1 MFKSKEDAEA
11 VCRILE
17 RWLPDIAAEAR
28 RKVRGP
34 NLGDGFKSWFAEV
47 LRGARRNGGP
57 L

>member
-34 NLGDGFKSWFAEV
+34 NLGDGFKMF
-47 LRGARRNGGP
+47 P
-57 L
+57 